1 MPKFSFET
9 HLMASSP
16 EYLQF
21 ILDQLSDFHEIS
33 YRQMM
38 WEYILYFHWKIIGW
52 IYDNRLLLKPTEKVK
67 NLIENLEMQIPY
79 PWAKP
84 MIYVDNVDNSEYL
97 ENLIR
102 MTYEWLYNHNKL
114 Y

>member
-1 MPKFSFET
+1 
-9 HLMASSP
+9 MASSKD
-16 EYLQF
+16 YLQF
-21 ILDQLSDFHEIS
+21 ILDQLFDLPEIS

-67 NLIENLEMQIPY
+67 NLVKNLEMQIPY

-84 MIYVDNVDNSEYL
+84 MIYVYNVDNSDHLKRLFEITYQ
-97 ENLIR
+97 NL
-102 MTYEWLYNHNKL
+102 K
-114 Y
+114 

>member
-1 MPKFSFET
+1 
-9 HLMASSP
+9 MASSP
-16 EYLQF
+16 DYLQF
-21 ILDQLSDFHEIS
+21 ILDQLSNLSEIS

-67 NLIENLEMQIPY
+67 NMTKNVEIQIPY

-84 MIYVDNVDNSEYL
+84 MIYVDNVDNPEYI
-97 ENLIR
+97 ENLVNI
-102 MTYEWLYNHNKL
+102 TYKELYL
-114 Y
+114 

>member
-1 MPKFSFET
+1 
-9 HLMASSP
+9 MASSP
-16 EYLQF
+16 DYLQF
-21 ILDQLSDFHEIS
+21 ILDQLSDLSEIS

-52 IYDNRLLLKPTEKVK
+52 IYDNRLLLKLTDEVK

-97 ENLIR
+97 INLIET
-102 MTYEWLYNHNKL
+102 TYKKL